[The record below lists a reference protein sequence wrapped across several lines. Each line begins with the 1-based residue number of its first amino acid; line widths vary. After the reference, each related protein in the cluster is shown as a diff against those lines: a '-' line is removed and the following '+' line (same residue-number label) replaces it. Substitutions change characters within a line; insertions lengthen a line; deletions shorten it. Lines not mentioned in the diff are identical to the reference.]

1 MTHPLFEQLAD
12 LYSRM
17 VAGYDRAAAQIGLT
31 CEGCPDN
38 CCNSYFQHHT
48 HVEWAYLLEGFNALA
63 PADQEKYLARAEDH
77 IRRCREEISQGRR
90 PRIMCPMNDDG
101 LCMIY
106 LHRPMICRMHGVPNK
121 LTRPDGRTL
130 QFPGCFRSQEL
141 YAESSSVPMLDRSDF
156 YRELA
161 GLEMAFMGPRIKT
174 LPKVNLTLAEML
186 TTPLP

>member
-1 MTHPLFEQLAD
+1 MAHPLFEQLAD
-12 LYSRM
+12 LYARM
-17 VAGYDRAAAQIGLT
+17 VSGYDRVAARIGLT
-31 CEGCPDN
+31 CAGCPDN

-48 HVEWAYLLEGFNALA
+48 HIEWAYLREGFDAL
-63 PADQEKYLARAEDH
+63 PPDDQKKYLARAEEY
-77 IRRCREEISQGRR
+77 IRQCREEIARGRR
-90 PRIMCPMNDDG
+90 PCIMCPLNDEG

-106 LHRPMICRMHGVPNK
+106 AHRPMICRMHGVPNR

-141 YAESSSVPMLDRSDF
+141 CADSSSAPMLDRTDF

-161 GLEMAFMGPRIKT
+161 GLEMAFMGDRLKSFPR
-174 LPKVNLTLAEML
+174 VNHSLAEML